1 MGVLNTVTVKVEAK
15 LDVPTETAETCLKLI
30 ETWVNYDNRRK
41 VLQCQVETDG
51 GIETRLYLEEEEKS
65 DERDES

>member
-1 MGVLNTVTVKVEAK
+1 MGGQNTVTVTVKAK

-30 ETWVNYDNRRK
+30 EAWVNYDNRRK

-51 GIETRLYLEEEEKS
+51 GIETRLYLEEEKKS

>member
-1 MGVLNTVTVKVEAK
+1 MGVQNTVTVTVKAK

-30 ETWVNYDNRRK
+30 EAWVNYDNRRK

-51 GIETRLYLEEEEKS
+51 GIETRLYLEEEKKS

>member
-1 MGVLNTVTVKVEAK
+1 MGAQNTVTVTVKAK

-41 VLQCQVETDG
+41 VLQCQVETDS
-51 GIETRLYLEEEEKS
+51 GIETRLYLEEEKKS

>member
-1 MGVLNTVTVKVEAK
+1 MGVQNTVTVTVKAK
-15 LDVPTETAETCLKLI
+15 LDVPKETAETCLKLI

-51 GIETRLYLEEEEKS
+51 GIETRLYLEEEKKS

>member
-1 MGVLNTVTVKVEAK
+1 MGVQNTVTVTVKAK

-30 ETWVNYDNRRK
+30 EAWVNYDNRRK

-51 GIETRLYLEEEEKS
+51 GIETRLYLEEEKKS
-65 DERDES
+65 DERNES